1 MSEAGLPPVL
11 AVRDLGIVLRANGC
25 TSRPVDQVDLTI
37 DPGETVALLGESGCG
52 KSLTA
57 LAVMGLLPGPCTA
70 EGHIMFEGQD
80 LLGAGQHL
88 WHNLRGRRMSMIF
101 QDPAASLNP
110 MLTVGR
116 QIGETL
122 RRHVPAPRALIAA
135 RVVELLRDVGVTDP
149 EHRVGAYP
157 HEFSGGMCQRVM
169 IAMAICCEPALLI
182 ADEPT
187 TALDVT
193 VQKQIL
199 ALLRRLSRE
208 HRTGVLLIS
217 HDLGA
222 VAEIA
227 DRVAVMYAGRVVEE
241 APAASLFAAPSHPYT
256 QGLLRAMPV
265 LGAEIGRLAAIDGS
279 VPAPGDMPA
288 GCRFAP
294 RCPLADEHCRQIDPG
309 LRPIAPGRRVRC
321 WYPTV
326 TA

>member
-1 MSEAGLPPVL
+1 MSEADVAPVL
-11 AVRDLGIVLRANGC
+11 AVRNLGIVLVANGRK
-25 TSRPVDQVDLTI
+25 SRLVDQVDITI
-37 DPGETVALLGESGCG
+37 DPGEIVALLGESGCG

-57 LAVMGLLPGPCTA
+57 LAVLGLLPGACRA
-70 EGHIMFEGQD
+70 EGHILFEGQD
-80 LLGAGQHL
+80 LLGAGRHH
-88 WHNLRGRRMSMIF
+88 WRHLRGRRMSMIF
-101 QDPAASLNP
+101 QDPGASLNP

-116 QIGETL
+116 QISETL
-122 RRHVPAPRALIAA
+122 RRHAPAPRARINA

-149 EHRVGAYP
+149 ERRVGAYP

-199 ALLRRLSRE
+199 ALVRRLSRE
-208 HRTGVLLIS
+208 HGTGVLLIS

-241 APAASLFAAPSHPYT
+241 APAASLFAAASHPYT

-265 LGAEIGRLAAIDGS
+265 LGAKIGRLAAIEGS
-279 VPAPGDMPA
+279 VPAPGEMPE

-294 RCPLADEHCRQIDPG
+294 RCPLADERCRQVDPG

-321 WYPTV
+321 WYPAV
-326 TA
+326 AP